1 MAYVS
6 RLDVTHNY
14 LEQLD
19 RDSSC
24 LSSIEP
30 PRIRRSRLLNLSK
43 PRDRVDLAI
52 MAARVAIEQLS
63 QYQRNRDSGLIRRL
77 LA

>member
-14 LEQLD
+14 LEQLNQ
-19 RDSSC
+19 DSSC
-24 LSSIEP
+24 LQGLEP
-30 PRIRRSRLLNLSK
+30 PRIRRSRLLNLT
-43 PRDRVDLAI
+43 RTQDRIDLAI
-52 MAARVAIEQLS
+52 IAARVAIEQIS
-63 QYQRNRDSGLIRRL
+63 HYQRSRDSGLITRL